1 MKSKIIMMLVAVAFL
16 GLETSIAAQDGGG
29 RHVRKHKANKEA
41 AAKDN
46 AEKNRENN
54 VDKRQANQEK
64 RIQQGIDKGYLTPE
78 ETKSLQDQQNKIA
91 AMESTYKA
99 DGKLTKDEMSS
110 LRDSLNVASANIWA
124 EKHNA
129 DGKQMPVCRL
139 GKDVYAKDSFTSV
152 MANQNMTGTD
162 AKALT
167 GDFRKMLGIKNSLA
181 NDNLSADQR
190 AQKQTEYNDLLNKYF
205 EVK

>member
-1 MKSKIIMMLVAVAFL
+1 MKNKIVMMIVAVAFL

-91 AMESTYKA
+91 AMESSYKA

-129 DGKQMPVCRL
+129 EQVLRSQIDTHSL
-139 GKDVYAKDSFTSV
+139 S
-152 MANQNMTGTD
+152 
-162 AKALT
+162 
-167 GDFRKMLGIKNSLA
+167 GI
-181 NDNLSADQR
+181 
-190 AQKQTEYNDLLNKYF
+190 
-205 EVK
+205 